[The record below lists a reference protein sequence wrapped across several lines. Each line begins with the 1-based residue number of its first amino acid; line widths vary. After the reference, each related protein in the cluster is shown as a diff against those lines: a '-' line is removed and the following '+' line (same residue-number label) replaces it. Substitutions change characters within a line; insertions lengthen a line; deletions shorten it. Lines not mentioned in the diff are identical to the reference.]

1 MADTDIR
8 ARPDGPGSRPTDQAP
23 AGLGASRVDPS
34 RYRGWLISFDYPPIP
49 CRDFDWSATHP
60 DYDGAD
66 DANDNRVVHG
76 RTRDAVIAE
85 INLWHEENAA

>member
-1 MADTDIR
+1 MAVAIFTV
-8 ARPDGPGSRPTDQAP
+8 RPD
-23 AGLGASRVDPS
+23 
-34 RYRGWLISFDYPPIP
+34 RYRGWLLSYDYPPIP

-76 RTRDAVIAE
+76 PTRHAVVAE
-85 INLWHEENAA
+85 IDLWHEENEA